1 MEKSY
6 YLGLDQGTTGE
17 TALLLDRDMRVV
29 ARGYHEHRR
38 FFPKP
43 GWGASTSPRRFLTV
57 C

>member
-17 TALLLDRDMRVV
+17 TTLLLDRDMRVV